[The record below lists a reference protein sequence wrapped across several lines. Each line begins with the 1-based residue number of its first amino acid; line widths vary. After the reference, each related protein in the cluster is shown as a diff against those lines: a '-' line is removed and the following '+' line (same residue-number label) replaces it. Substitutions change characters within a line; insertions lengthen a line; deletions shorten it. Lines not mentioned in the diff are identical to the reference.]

1 MSVSIVVGG
10 QFGSEGKGKVAHFL
24 ARWHGAAA
32 VVRVGGSNSGH
43 TAVAE
48 DGRKEVLRQLPT
60 AALLPDVLCVL
71 GPGTYI
77 DVPLLL
83 REIER
88 LELAPERLLIDPKAM
103 VISSAD
109 QDLERVHGLI
119 ERIGSTGSGTGSAVV
134 RRVYRQS
141 ATDLAAHT
149 KDLRPYLGNASARLR
164 EVVAAG
170 GRVIIEGTQ
179 GFGLSLLHGPHF
191 PYATSRDTTA
201 AGALSEAGLSPLDV
215 DDVTL
220 VIRSLPIRVGGNS
233 GPFGAEEIDW
243 STVAEEGGHS
253 SSVEEFTSVT
263 QRVRR
268 VSRFDPELVRQA
280 IVVNRPSRIVLNHV
294 DLIDAEAVNGMTAS
308 GRAFVDLVEV
318 GIGQAVDY
326 VGIGPE
332 GLIPAAA
339 GRALVA

>member
-10 QFGSEGKGKVAHFL
+10 QFGSEGKGKIAHFL
-24 ARWHGAAA
+24 ARSKRAAA

-48 DGRKEVLRQLPT
+48 NGRTEVLRQLPT

-71 GPGTYI
+71 GPGAYI
-77 DVPLLL
+77 DVALLR

-88 LELAPERLLIDPKAM
+88 LRLPPDRVLIDFKAM
-103 VISSAD
+103 VISPGD
-109 QDLERVHGLI
+109 QDLERAHALV
-119 ERIGSTGSGTGSAVV
+119 ERVGSTGSGTGGAVA
-134 RRVYRQS
+134 RRVYRQ
-141 ATDLAAHT
+141 TDVDLAAHVT
-149 KDLRPYLGNASARLR
+149 ELRPYLGNSTARLR
-164 EVVAAG
+164 ELVASG
-170 GRVIIEGTQ
+170 RRVIIEGTQ
-179 GFGLSLLHGPHF
+179 GFGLSLLHGPHY

-201 AGALSEAGLSPLDV
+201 AAALSEAGLSPLDV

-243 STVAEEGGHS
+243 DTVAEEGGHS
-253 SSVEEFTSVT
+253 SSVAEFTSVT

-268 VSRFDPELVRQA
+268 VSRFDAELVRQA
-280 IVVNRPSRIVLNHV
+280 IAINRPSTIVLNHV
-294 DLIDAEAVNGMTAS
+294 DLIDAQAVS
-308 GRAFVDLVEV
+308 GLTDRAQAFVDFVET

-326 VGIGPE
+326 VGVGPAD
-332 GLIPAAA
+332 LIAAA
-339 GRALVA
+339 DKVLAA